1 MRTDR
6 DGGADLMVLEPAMRS
21 ILFGMLAL
29 LALIAVSALGAIILV
44 PPDSAG
50 PDLQVILPAAHAQG
64 GKSQGNVPQ
73 APVGHRQPTV
83 KDAPNVQE
91 SHSADDAMKK
101 IDENL
106 KKKLGGIC
114 RGC

>member
-1 MRTDR
+1 
-6 DGGADLMVLEPAMRS
+6 MRS
-21 ILFGMLAL
+21 ILFGILAL
-29 LALIAVSALGAIILV
+29 LALIVVSAFGAQLFIR
-44 PPDSAG
+44 PHSAG
-50 PDLQVILPAAHAQG
+50 LGLQVILPAAYAQGG

-83 KDAPNVQE
+83 QDAQGVQKG
-91 SHSADDAMKK
+91 SSADQAVKK
-101 IDENL
+101 ADDNL